1 MADSRTIAT
10 PYRLPKEPAVQ
21 DELAE
26 RPQEEG
32 LRFARR
38 MYPPRVLGLAL
49 GALCIGGGLWQQGA
63 PAAAWIA
70 LLVNTLAWPHIA
82 LPLARRSR
90 NPYRAE
96 LRNLMVDSACGGAWV
111 AVIGLNPVPSAVLV
125 AMLAMDKACIGG
137 LRFLGRC
144 LAAQAFAAVAVAL
157 AVGFKLRLETALPAM
172 IASLPL
178 LVVYP
183 VTVGLTTYRLSR
195 ELRGKNVLL
204 AALSSTD
211 GLSGLLNR
219 RSWEEAVANEFARCR
234 RIGHPSALLMID
246 IDHFK
251 AVNDR
256 YGHPA
261 GDQVIREVAALL
273 RDTLRHHDI
282 PGRYG
287 GEEFGVV
294 LAGTDARGA
303 PVIAERIR
311 RRIESAVFEPRHRV
325 RATVSIGTAVL
336 DRSDANHRE
345 WIARADRALYAAKGA
360 GRNRAV
366 HDQPGPSAAL

>member
-1 MADSRTIAT
+1 ME
-10 PYRLPKEPAVQ
+10 EPAVQ
-21 DELAE
+21 DEVAE

-32 LRFARR
+32 LRFARG
-38 MYPPRVLGLAL
+38 MYPPRVLGVAL

-70 LLVNTLAWPHIA
+70 LLVNTLAWPHVA
-82 LPLARRSR
+82 LSLARRSR

-96 LRNLMVDSACGGAWV
+96 LRNLMVDSAFGGAWV
-111 AVIGLNPVPSAVLV
+111 AVIGLNLVPSAVLI

-137 LRFLGRC
+137 LRFLARC
-144 LAAQAFAAVAVAL
+144 LAAQAFAAAAVAL
-157 AVGFKLRLETALPAM
+157 AVGFELRLETALPAM

-178 LVVYP
+178 LIIYP
-183 VTVGLTTYRLSR
+183 VTVGRATYRLSR
-195 ELRGKNVLL
+195 ELRSKNVLL

-219 RSWEEAVANEFARCR
+219 RCWEEAAANEFARCR
-234 RIGHPSALLMID
+234 RIGHPSALMMLD

-251 AVNDR
+251 TINDR
-256 YGHPA
+256 DGHPA
-261 GDQVIREVAALL
+261 GDRVIREVAALL

-287 GEEFGVV
+287 GDEFGVV

-311 RRIESAVFEPRHRV
+311 KRIESAVLEPRHRV
-325 RATVSIGTAVL
+325 RTTVSIGTAVL
-336 DRSDANHRE
+336 DRGDANYLD

-366 HDQPGPSAAL
+366 HADPAPAPAL